1 MSCRIE
7 DHKNNI
13 YININVSTLT
23 YGYSSSLQTALSSNG
38 TWFQGWMPE
47 QTPLTLT
54 IQQPSRMEQDTL
66 LIMCRKWCTQQSILL
81 LDYPERSLR
90 EKIIILS
97 CDYTRQYDQPC
108 PPLNLKCQPLTS
120 MLINQESTLTPS
132 TRMLSMF
139 NNTQLVTQNVSQVLD
154 TAGELNGTLTPS
166 SIQKKIKNLLSAE
179 QFNGWKASS
188 SNGMW
193 TLTMSK
199 TGVTYSGLTAIQLL
213 NLLQN
218 AGTLSVNSMQGTSMN
233 SIIKSLMN
241 QQNQNN
247 Q

>member
-1 MSCRIE
+1 MSCKLE
-7 DHKNNI
+7 DTKNNI
-13 YININVSTLT
+13 YINLNVTTLT
-23 YGYSSSLQTALSSNG
+23 YGYSSSLQTSLSSNG

-47 QTPLTLT
+47 QTPITLT
-54 IQQPSRMEQDTL
+54 IQQPTKGEQETL
-66 LIMCRKWCTQQSILL
+66 LIMCRKWCTQQSILI
-81 LDYPERSLR
+81 LDYPERSLS

-108 PPLNLKCQPLTS
+108 PALNVKCQPLTS
-120 MLINQESTLTPS
+120 MLITQENTLTPS

-154 TAGELNGTLTPS
+154 TAGELNGTLTS
-166 SIQKKIKNLLSAE
+166 STIQQKIKNLLSAE
-179 QFNGWKASS
+179 QFSGWKASS
-188 SNGMW
+188 DNGTW

-199 TGVTYSGLTAIQLL
+199 TGATYSGLTALQLL

-218 AGTLSVNSMQGTSMN
+218 AGTLSVNSVEGTSMN
-233 SIIKSLMN
+233 SIIKSLI
-241 QQNQNN
+241 NQNN

>member
-54 IQQPSRMEQDTL
+54 IQQPSKMEQDTL

-108 PPLNLKCQPLTS
+108 PPLNIKCQPLTS
-120 MLINQESTLTPS
+120 MLISQENTLTPS

-154 TAGELNGTLTPS
+154 TAGELDGTLTPS
-166 SIQKKIKNLLSAE
+166 SIQTKIKNLLSAE
-179 QFNGWKASS
+179 QFSGWKASS
-188 SNGMW
+188 SNGSW

-199 TGVTYSGLTAIQLL
+199 TGVTYSGLTALQLL

-233 SIIKSLMN
+233 SIIKNLIN

>member
-1 MSCRIE
+1 MSCKLE
-7 DHKNNI
+7 DTKNNI
-13 YININVSTLT
+13 YINLNVTTLT
-23 YGYSSSLQTALSSNG
+23 YGYSSSLQTSLSSNG

-47 QTPLTLT
+47 QTPITLT
-54 IQQPSRMEQDTL
+54 IQQPTKGEQETL
-66 LIMCRKWCTQQSILL
+66 LIMCRKWCTQQSILI
-81 LDYPERSLR
+81 LDYPERSLS

-108 PPLNLKCQPLTS
+108 PALNVKCQPLTS
-120 MLINQESTLTPS
+120 MLITQENTLTPS

-154 TAGELNGTLTPS
+154 TAGELNGTLTS
-166 SIQKKIKNLLSAE
+166 STIQQKIKNLLSAE
-179 QFNGWKASS
+179 QFSGWKASS
-188 SNGMW
+188 DNGTW

-199 TGVTYSGLTAIQLL
+199 TGATYSGLTALQLL

-218 AGTLSVNSMQGTSMN
+218 AGTLSVNSGEGTSMN
-233 SIIKSLMN
+233 SIIKSLI
-241 QQNQNN
+241 NQNN

>member
-54 IQQPSRMEQDTL
+54 IQQPSKMEQDTL

-108 PPLNLKCQPLTS
+108 PALNLKCQPLTS
-120 MLINQESTLTPS
+120 LLITEENTLTPS

-166 SIQKKIKNLLSAE
+166 NIQKKIKNLLSAE
-179 QFNGWKASS
+179 QFSGWKASS

-233 SIIKSLMN
+233 SIIKNLI
-241 QQNQNN
+241 QQQQNN

>member
-1 MSCRIE
+1 MTCRIE

-54 IQQPSRMEQDTL
+54 IQQPSKIEQDTL

-120 MLINQESTLTPS
+120 MLISQENTLTPS
-132 TRMLSMF
+132 TQMLSMF

-154 TAGELNGTLTPS
+154 TAGELDGTLTPS
-166 SIQKKIKNLLSAE
+166 SIQKKIKNLLSVP
-179 QFNGWKASS
+179 QFSGWKASS

-233 SIIKSLMN
+233 SIIKNLI

>member
-7 DHKNNI
+7 DTKNNI
-13 YININVSTLT
+13 YINLNVTTLT

-54 IQQPSRMEQDTL
+54 IQQPSKMEQNTL

-81 LDYPERSLR
+81 LDYPERSLH

-108 PPLNLKCQPLTS
+108 PPLNVKCQPLTS
-120 MLINQESTLTPS
+120 MLISQETTLTPS
-132 TRMLSMF
+132 TQMLSMF

-179 QFNGWKASS
+179 QFSGWKASS
-188 SNGMW
+188 SNGTW

-199 TGVTYSGLTAIQLL
+199 TGATYSGLTAIQLL

-233 SIIKSLMN
+233 SIIKNLIN
-241 QQNQNN
+241 QQQQNN

>member
-54 IQQPSRMEQDTL
+54 IQQPSKMEQDTL

-81 LDYPERSLR
+81 LDYPERSLN

-108 PPLNLKCQPLTS
+108 PALTIKCQPLTS
-120 MLINQESTLTPS
+120 LLITQENTLTPS

-154 TAGELNGTLTPS
+154 TAGELNGTLTTS
-166 SIQKKIKNLLSAE
+166 SIQQKIKNLLSAE
-179 QFNGWKASS
+179 QFSGWKASS
-188 SNGMW
+188 SNGVW

-199 TGVTYSGLTAIQLL
+199 TGVTYSGLSAIQLL

-233 SIIKSLMN
+233 SIIKNLIN
-241 QQNQNN
+241 QQNN